1 MRLPA
6 STVTRSLPRAVQAFL
21 ATEASST
28 LLLLA
33 ATVVAIVWA
42 NSPFAASYE
51 ALWHT
56 PLAVRIGVLELELD
70 LRHWINDGLMAL
82 FFFVIGMEVSREST
96 LGEMRNRRMVAV
108 PLLAALGGLALPA
121 VLYLVINAGGPGAIG
136 WGIPIATDTAFV
148 LGMLALVG
156 PRCPDP
162 LRVFLLTLAV
172 VDDVGAIGVVAIVY
186 TNEISVSA
194 LVAAVVLFVLVLVV
208 RWIGI
213 RWAPLFTAL
222 AVVIWVLTVESGLHP
237 TVVGLALGALVRVH
251 VPPDARV
258 LRVGELAQA
267 FTRNPTPE
275 RGHAA
280 RRELQAAVPPNER
293 LQLRLHPWTS
303 YAVIPLFALA
313 NAGIPLG
320 ADTLARAATSPVT
333 HGVVAGLVVGKF
345 AGVALGSWVGLRSG
359 LGSLPGQLVWGQL
372 LGGAALAGIGFTV
385 SLFITELA
393 FAEQAL
399 RTEAEVGI
407 LAGSLLAAIIGRV
420 VFWLAWN
427 RGAVC
432 APPGEDTSAEQLP
445 DTLADPVSEHDHALG
460 PESATVTLVEYAD
473 YECPSCGT
481 MHPVLHALR
490 ARYGSQLRFVFRHY
504 PIDSLHPNARR
515 AALAAEEA
523 GARGRFWQMHERLFT
538 HQRELDADGL
548 AAHAEQ
554 VGLPADVITN
564 RHVRRHTDRV
574 DADIASGR
582 ASGVRGT
589 PTFFVNGQRYKGG
602 NNSVELTAAIE
613 SALAE
618 SEE

>member
-1 MRLPA
+1 MRLP
-6 STVTRSLPRAVQAFL
+6 SPTSTRSLPRAVQAFL
-21 ATEASST
+21 STEASGT

-33 ATVVAIVWA
+33 ATVVALVWA
-42 NSPFAASYE
+42 NSPLAASYE

-56 PLAVRIGVLELELD
+56 PLAVRLGGLELQLD

-82 FFFVIGMEVSREST
+82 FFFVIGMEVSREFT

-108 PLLAALGGLALPA
+108 PLLAALGGLSIPA

-136 WGIPIATDTAFV
+136 WGIPMATDTAFV
-148 LGMLALVG
+148 LGVLALVG

-172 VDDVGAIGVVAIVY
+172 VDDVGAIGVIAIVY
-186 TNEISVSA
+186 TTEIRISA
-194 LVAAVVLFVLVLVV
+194 LVTAVALFVLVLVL
-208 RWIGI
+208 RRIGI
-213 RWAPLFTAL
+213 RWAPLFTVLAL
-222 AVVIWVLTVESGLHP
+222 SIWVFTVESGVHP
-237 TVVGLALGALVRVH
+237 TVVGLALGVLVRVYT
-251 VPPDARV
+251 PPDVRV

-275 RGHAA
+275 RGLAA

-320 ADTLARAATSPVT
+320 VDTLSRAATSRVT
-333 HGVVAGLVVGKF
+333 LGIVVGLVVGKF
-345 AGVALGSWVGLRSG
+345 TGVVLGSWFGLRFG
-359 LGSLPGQLVWGQL
+359 LGALPGQLVWGQL

-393 FAEQAL
+393 FAEEAL
-399 RTEAEVGI
+399 RSEAKVGI
-407 LAGSLLAAIIGRV
+407 LVGSLLAAAIGRV
-420 VFWLAWN
+420 IFWLAWN

-432 APPGEDTSAEQLP
+432 APPGEDESAEQLP
-445 DTLADPVSEHDHALG
+445 DTLAEPVSEGDHVLG
-460 PESATVTLVEYAD
+460 PPTAPVTLVEYAD
-473 YECPSCGT
+473 YECPHCGG
-481 MHPVLHALR
+481 MHPVVRDLR
-490 ARYGSQLRFVFRHY
+490 ARYGDRLRFVFRHY
-504 PIDSLHPNARR
+504 PVDSLHPHARR

-523 GARGRFWQMHERLFT
+523 GSRGRFWDMHEQLFT
-538 HQRELDADGL
+538 HQRQLDTDGL
-548 AAHAEQ
+548 AAQAERI
-554 VGLPADVITN
+554 GLSAEAVTSRN
-564 RHVRRHTDRV
+564 VRRHTDRV

-589 PTFFVNGQRYKGG
+589 PTFFVNGRRYTGANDAK
-602 NNSVELTAAIE
+602 SLTAAIE
-613 SALAE
+613 AAMHE
-618 SEE
+618 